1 MKTELKRLTLQDLI
15 DFVKENK
22 DYFGEDFSKIEV
34 WIQGL
39 DYLNSDFEI
48 DLYPTFNFRK
58 DELGNVKFV
67 VLSNF

>member
-1 MKTELKRLTLQDLI
+1 MKSELKRLTLQDLI
-15 DFVKENK
+15 NFVKKNK
-22 DYFGEDFSKIEV
+22 NYFGEDFSKIEL

-39 DYLNSDFEI
+39 DYLDNFEI